1 MSIEC
6 GFRSSAWLML
16 RAAARCCTTLH
27 QLSYGVRL
35 QDDGV
40 DGRMI
45 YIYGEAWDFGEVAG
59 NQRGRNAAQMNLA
72 GGLPVVG
79 GGKGQWW

>member
-1 MSIEC
+1 MA
-6 GFRSSAWLML
+6 GA
-16 RAAARCCTTLH
+16 
-27 QLSYGVRL
+27 YGGCSLLYGATSHCRTVYCL

-40 DGRMI
+40 DGRKI

-72 GGLPVVG
+72 GGWGMGVGVG
-79 GGKGQWW
+79 GGLVW